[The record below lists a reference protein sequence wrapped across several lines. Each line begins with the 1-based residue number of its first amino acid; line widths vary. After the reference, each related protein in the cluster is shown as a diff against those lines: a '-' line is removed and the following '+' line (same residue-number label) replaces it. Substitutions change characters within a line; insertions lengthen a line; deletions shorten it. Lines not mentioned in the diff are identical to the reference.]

1 MPTSY
6 SLPSRYLP
14 AIDALRGLAF
24 LMTFALHVG
33 HHVPDGL
40 PKLLH
45 DVLGRGYA
53 GVQLFFVVSA
63 LTLCRSLQGRN
74 GEPAPLA
81 AYAVRRLCRIAPMF
95 WVAIALSLAANGW
108 GPRWGAPDGISG
120 GHVLLAALFLHGFDA
135 VALNGVVPGGWS
147 VAVEMQ
153 FYLLLPWVAAWAQS
167 LRRALLLLGGSI
179 ALSLAALPALEAA
192 LAGLTPVLAHEA
204 AYFSL
209 PVQLPAF
216 AAGVVLFR
224 LLGPDRGAVR
234 LPLPPRARAVVLVG
248 LVLLVGLPLRWGG
261 EGPELV
267 PGAPGLV
274 GYAVVL
280 AVLAYALVTFPL
292 PLLVNRV
299 TRFMGEISYSA
310 YLLHFLALGAVERAL
325 PALPPFPHLLA
336 LGAGALLVTVLAAMV
351 SRRVVEVPGV
361 ALSRVLI
368 PRLGSVRVAAAE

>member
-6 SLPSRYLP
+6 SLPPRHLQ

-24 LMTFALHVG
+24 LMTFAFHVG
-33 HHVPDGL
+33 QHVPEGL

-63 LTLCRSLQGRN
+63 LTLCRSLHGRG
-74 GEPAPLA
+74 GEPSPLA
-81 AYAVRRLCRIAPMF
+81 AYALRRLCRIAPMF
-95 WVAIALSLAANGW
+95 WVAIALSLAVNGW
-108 GPRWGAPDGISG
+108 GPRWGAPEGITG
-120 GHVLLAALFLHGFDA
+120 GHVLLAAMFLHGFDA

-153 FYLLLPWVAAWAQS
+153 FYLLLPLIAAWART
-167 LRRALLLLGGSI
+167 LRRALLLLGGSVV
-179 ALSLAALPALEAA
+179 LSLAALPVLEAA
-192 LAGLTPVLAHEA
+192 FAGLPPVLAHEA

-224 LLGPDRGAVR
+224 LLGPDRGG

-248 LVLLVGLPLRWGG
+248 LALLFGLPLRWGG
-261 EGPELV
+261 QGPELV

-280 AVLAYALVTFPL
+280 AVLAYALLTFPL
-292 PLLVNRV
+292 PPLVNRA

-325 PALPPFPHLLA
+325 PALPPLAHLLA
-336 LGAGALLVTVLAAMV
+336 LGAGALLVTVLAATV
-351 SRRVVEVPGV
+351 SRRLVEVPGV
-361 ALSRVLI
+361 AFGRVLVR
-368 PRLGSVRVAAAE
+368 RLGAVRVVVAG

>member
-6 SLPSRYLP
+6 SLQPRHLP

-24 LMTFALHVG
+24 LMTFAFHAG
-33 HHVPDGL
+33 QHVPDGL

-63 LTLCRSLQGRN
+63 LTLCRSLQGRG
-74 GEPAPLA
+74 GEPSPLA
-81 AYAVRRLCRIAPMF
+81 AYALRRLCRIAPMF
-95 WVAIALSLAANGW
+95 WVAIVLSLAVNGW
-108 GPRWGAPDGISG
+108 GPRWGAPDGITG

-153 FYLLLPWVAAWAQS
+153 FYLLLPLIAAWART
-167 LRRALLLLGGSI
+167 LRRALLLLGSSVI
-179 ALSLAALPALEAA
+179 LSLAALPALEVA
-192 LAGLTPVLAHEA
+192 LAGLPPVLAHEA

-224 LLGPDRGAVR
+224 LLGPDRGALR
-234 LPLPPRARAVVLVG
+234 LPLPPRAVVFAG
-248 LVLLVGLPLRWGG
+248 LALLVGLPLRWGG

-292 PLLVNRV
+292 PLLVSRV
-299 TRFMGEISYSA
+299 TRFIGEISYSA

-325 PALPPFPHLLA
+325 PALSPLPHLLA
-336 LGAGALLVTVLAAMV
+336 LGAGALLVTVLAAMI
-351 SRRVVEVPGV
+351 SRRLVEVPGV
-361 ALSRVLI
+361 AFGRAVI
-368 PRLGSVRVAAAE
+368 RRLGAVRVAAVG

>member
-6 SLPSRYLP
+6 SLPPRHLP

-24 LMTFALHVG
+24 LMTFALHAG
-33 HHVPDGL
+33 QHVPDGL

-45 DVLGRGYA
+45 DMLGRGYA

-95 WVAIALSLAANGW
+95 WIAIVLSVAVNGW

-120 GHVLLAALFLHGFDA
+120 GHILLAALFLHGFDA

-209 PVQLPAF
+209 PVQFPAF

-224 LLGPDRGAVR
+224 LLGPDRGG

-248 LVLLVGLPLRWGG
+248 LALLVGLPLRWGG

-274 GYAVVL
+274 GYALVL
-280 AVLAYALVTFPL
+280 AVLAYALLTFPL
-292 PLLVNRV
+292 PLLVNRAM
-299 TRFMGEISYSA
+299 RFMGEISYSA

-325 PALPPFPHLLA
+325 PALPPLAHLLA
-336 LGAGALLVTVLAAMV
+336 LGAGALLVTVLAATV
-351 SRRVVEVPGV
+351 SRRLVEVPGV
-361 ALSRVLI
+361 ALGRGLVR
-368 PRLGSVRVAAAE
+368 RLGAVRVAVVG